1 MSHLTLKKAKTGSQR
16 SRTRKF
22 RRFDANFLNSVKQNS
37 VGIYNKPFFQVDVK
51 FWIFIPVY
59 NFGKFLDS
67 CFKSLEKQTF
77 KNFNILVIDDCSTD
91 DSPKIIK
98 SWAKHFESFE
108 VITNDVNRGPAYTKW
123 QAITWTR
130 AHSSKNDIFTIL
142 DGDDYFSTHVAL
154 EIIVN
159 KYLTTKCW
167 TTYGSADGKFSKRA
181 FTLKQTDIDN
191 MRGVE
196 RFNFQH
202 PRTCLCFLL
211 DYMVKTD
218 FMDGS
223 GKWLKR
229 VTDRQFVYKLLELS
243 GQANICHI
251 KQVLYKYREHD
262 DNARN
267 KVPNTYKRQ
276 IIEYISKT
284 TPAVLIEEK
293 IHIVMCCYK
302 RHENLKDIIEA
313 IDNQS
318 VASRIVFHIVNTNPE
333 PAKWKFLKSVVAE
346 FGNKKIEIRICN
358 TNENLFGYA
367 RFLYTKSLM
376 TTEILPYVIF
386 IDDDQKLSTKW
397 VENIYNTRSAL
408 AYNCWFGRIFDKFS
422 DVSKMGYW
430 KGVVSS
436 SKSWSLAKYESLTE
450 FDYGGTGGSIIDTNI
465 FRFDVLF
472 RCPIEYRNIEDL
484 WLSFVVKQIVGGKIN
499 IFRQKIAQHQFTNE
513 SETALWKTI
522 GDRKSVFLRALVN
535 LGYLKGKGVL
545 GRKLEGFVEKKS
557 DAEKSISKFTF

>member
-1 MSHLTLKKAKTGSQR
+1 MVSLKLKKKTTGHK
-16 SRTRKF
+16 TRKQ
-22 RRFDANFLNSVKQNS
+22 RLDTNFLNSVKHNS
-37 VGIYNKPFFQVDVK
+37 VGIYNKPFFQVDIK

-59 NFGKFLDS
+59 NFGKFLEL
-67 CFKSLEKQTF
+67 CFESLDKQTF
-77 KNFNILVIDDCSTD
+77 TNFRVLVIDDCSTD
-91 DSPKIIK
+91 DSSKIIK
-98 SWAKHFESFE
+98 SWSKKFSGFD
-108 VITNDVNRGPAYTKW
+108 VITNGVNRGPAYTKW

-130 AHSSKNDIFTIL
+130 ERAAKNDIFTIL
-142 DGDDYFSTHVAL
+142 DGDDYFSTKSAL
-154 EIIVN
+154 EIIAN

-202 PRTCLCFLL
+202 PRTCLAFLL

-251 KQVLYKYREHD
+251 KQILYKYREHD

-267 KVPNTYKRQ
+267 KVPNSYKRE
-276 IIEYISKT
+276 IVEYISKT
-284 TPAVLIEEK
+284 EPAVLIEEK

-313 IDNQS
+313 VDKQS
-318 VASRIVFHIVNTNPE
+318 VANRIVFHIVNTNPE
-333 PAKWKFLKSVVAE
+333 VEKWRFLKSLVGEDGLV
-346 FGNKKIEIRICN
+346 NNIEIRICN

-367 RFLYTKSLM
+367 RFLYTKNLLS
-376 TTEILPYVIF
+376 TEIIPYVIF
-386 IDDDQKLSTKW
+386 IDDDQKLPKKW
-397 VENIYNTRSAL
+397 VENIYNTRAAL
-408 AYNCWFGRIFDKFS
+408 SYNCWFGRIFDKFS
-422 DVSKMGYW
+422 DVSKMDYW
-430 KGVVSS
+430 KGVASS
-436 SKSWSLAKYESLTE
+436 SKSWSLAKYESLSE
-450 FDYGGTGGSIIDTNI
+450 FHYGGTGGSIIDTNI
-465 FRFDVLF
+465 FRFDILF
-472 RCPIEYRNIEDL
+472 RCPLEYRNIEDL

-499 IFRQKIAQHQFTNE
+499 IFREKIPMQQFENE
-513 SETALWKTI
+513 SGTALWKTI
-522 GDRKSVFLRALVN
+522 GDRKSVFLRSLVN
-535 LGYLKGKGVL
+535 LGYLKGRGVF
-545 GRKLEGFVEKKS
+545 GNELEKFVEKKS
-557 DAEKSISKFTF
+557 DADKSISKFTYA